1 MSTRSILIAATA
13 LAGLTAQNAEA
24 LAPWAMD
31 DSVSTVEPQ
40 NLTADAT
47 LAPHAF
53 ERQPDADFIP
63 NARMANRR
71 AHLQC
76 VPFARRE
83 AGIQIYGDANTWWSQ
98 AKDHYQRTM
107 QPQERAVMVLFGY
120 AGADR
125 GHVAVIRQIVS
136 DRLLIVDHANWLNH
150 GEITRDVPVRD
161 VSPNGDWSQVQVW
174 NVAQS
179 HWGART
185 YNVQGFILN
194 AKDKP
199 KGEGVALAQRST
211 SPKI

>member
-40 NLTADAT
+40 NLMPDAT

-53 ERQPDADFIP
+53 ERRPDAQFVP
-63 NARMANRR
+63 NARLTNRR
-71 AHLQC
+71 ANLQC

-83 AGIQIYGDANTWWSQ
+83 AGIQIYGDANTWWAQ
-98 AKDHYQRTM
+98 AQDRYQRITH
-107 QPQERAVMVLFGY
+107 PQERAVMVLYGY

-136 DRLLIVDHANWLNH
+136 GRLIIVDHANWLNH

-161 VSPNGDWSQVQVW
+161 VSPDGDWSQVQVW
-174 NVAQS
+174 NVAQH
-179 HWGART
+179 HWGSRT
-185 YNVQGFILN
+185 YSVQGFILN
-194 AKDKP
+194 VKDKP
-199 KGEGVALAQRST
+199 GV
-211 SPKI
+211 